1 MTDEERRDLRCD
13 LLVFVATQTEEEQ
26 FLEAALRLGI
36 AIEQKRSRLGNYYY
50 LGYVGDLLL
59 NAVRIEMG
67 PMSYGGSASSG
78 ILFQQATT
86 ATGIIQVGMAFG
98 IDRERQTIGDVLV
111 STALLPYDARDAR
124 TQGDRY
130 VFEYQRVRR
139 HPAKESLLRLFQA
152 ESERGTYDHAVS
164 FGELLSGA
172 ARVFSR
178 HYLAELLTLVP
189 GVKDGIIG
197 GEMEGVGLLSVS
209 PRKQPLWIVVK
220 GICDFAD
227 ELRDREIADNRPIAC
242 RNAARFVLS
251 ALQRAKQVRES

>member
-1 MTDEERRDLRCD
+1 
-13 LLVFVATQTEEEQ
+13 
-26 FLEAALRLGI
+26 
-36 AIEQKRSRLGNYYY
+36 
-50 LGYVGDLLL
+50 
-59 NAVRIEMG
+59 
-67 PMSYGGSASSG
+67 
-78 ILFQQATT
+78 
-86 ATGIIQVGMAFG
+86 MAFG
-98 IDRERQTIGDVLV
+98 VDRGRQAIGDVLV

-139 HPAKESLLRLFQA
+139 HPAKESLLRLLQA
-152 ESERGTYDHAVS
+152 ESVRGAYQHTIS

-227 ELRDREIADNRPIAC
+227 ENRDAEIADNRPIAC

-251 ALQRAKQVRES
+251 ALQRANETRES